1 MFSIPMRLAA
11 VVAAVFFL
19 VGTPVTWADVTPN
32 VVGGTRV
39 SIEDYRFTV
48 YLVDQTGFQFCGG
61 ALVGADKVITAAH
74 CAKGRD
80 PSTTWVVWDREDKQS
95 TRGKVT
101 QVSGIWVH
109 PRFTSSTRG
118 YDVSVLT
125 LGARLPGPY
134 VPVAGPRDT
143 ALYAPNTPT
152 TVLGWGSV
160 SSGGS
165 ASRYLLA
172 ASVPITTDAACRTAY
187 GSSYIPSAMVCA
199 GYQSGGV
206 DTCQGDSGGP
216 LLSGGKLIGDT
227 SWGRGCAL
235 AGYPGMYGRIAA
247 YYDEV
252 TAQLLETPASPT
264 RR

>member
-1 MFSIPMRLAA
+1 MRLAA
-11 VVAAVFFL
+11 VVAAVFFVACAPL
-19 VGTPVTWADVTPN
+19 ASADVTPN

-61 ALVGADKVITAAH
+61 SLVAADKVVTAAH
-74 CAKGRD
+74 CTQGRN
-80 PSTTWVVWDREDKQS
+80 PATTWVVWDREDKQS

-101 QVSGIWVH
+101 QTSDIWIH

-118 YDVSVLT
+118 YDVSVVT
-125 LGARLPGPY
+125 LATRLPGPY
-134 VPVAGPRDT
+134 VPLATPRDT
-143 ALYAPNTPT
+143 ALYAPNTFT
-152 TVLGWGSV
+152 TVLGWGAV

-187 GSSYIPSAMVCA
+187 GASYIPSAMVCA
-199 GYQSGGV
+199 GYQRGGV

-216 LLSGGKLIGDT
+216 LLAGGKLIGDT
-227 SWGRGCAL
+227 SWGRGARWPDIPGCT
-235 AGYPGMYGRIAA
+235 AG
-247 YYDEV
+247 
-252 TAQLLETPASPT
+252 SPRT
-264 RR
+264 TTTSPLRWWERR